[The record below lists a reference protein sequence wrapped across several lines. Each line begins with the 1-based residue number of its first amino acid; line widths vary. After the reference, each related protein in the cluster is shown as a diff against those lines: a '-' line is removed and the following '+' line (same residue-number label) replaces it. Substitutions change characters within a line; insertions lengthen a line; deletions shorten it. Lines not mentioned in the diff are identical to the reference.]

1 MKFSS
6 QTLRTFTTLHTWVG
20 LVAGFGLFVAFYAG
34 ALTLFHHDLPVW
46 QTPGAAS
53 VLPAGLDD
61 AQYLLDD
68 VLAKHPEARRHVG
81 MTFPGAEHPQP
92 LAYWQGADG
101 GWRYAWPGNTGGSA
115 TPPQAGL
122 AELVNELHYSL
133 GLPVAGIYVMGIV
146 SLLYG
151 MALLSGLVIHLPKLL
166 GDLFALR
173 PGRNLKQM
181 WQDAHNVIGVLS
193 LPFHLMFAVTGALLC
208 LVFIQIALLNPLIF
222 EGKAMQVVPAA
233 MDTAPVREAAGVPA
247 APGSLRELHARA
259 LEVARAQGVAD
270 FEPAFLKLANGGDAN
285 ATIEITGESSGTLGP
300 LGSVALD
307 VASGRVLASQLPGH
321 RDANH
326 ATLSAAYALHFGEF
340 GNGVVVWLYFLLGL
354 GGAFLFYSGNLL
366 WIESRRK
373 RRQPQQPRAGVNMA
387 RATVGVCIGLCVAI
401 SVAFV
406 TALVLERVAPAAVDQ
421 GIRWACFGT
430 WAACALWAALR
441 RPAQAARELLWAAA
455 ISTALV
461 PVMHGALNGDWPWL
475 AAARG
480 LWPLFWIDVVA
491 LAMAFGFARLAVA
504 SQRRARDG
512 DPNSVW
518 AN

>member
-34 ALTLFHHDLPVW
+34 ALTLFHHDLPLW
-46 QTPGAAS
+46 QTPGAATA
-53 VLPAGLDD
+53 LPASLDD

-68 VLAKHPEARRHVG
+68 VLATHADARRHVG
-81 MTFPGAEHPQP
+81 MTFPGADHPQP
-92 LAYWQGADG
+92 LAYWQAEDG
-101 GWRYAWPGNTGGSA
+101 SWRYAWPGQISGSP
-115 TPPQAGL
+115 TPPQTGL

-133 GLPVAGIYVMGIV
+133 GLPVAGVYVMGIV

-173 PGRNLKQM
+173 PGRNLKQQ

-193 LPFHLMFAVTGALLC
+193 LPFHLMFAVTGTLLC
-208 LVFIQIALLNPLIF
+208 LVFMQMAVLDPLIYD
-222 EGKAMQVVPAA
+222 GKALQAVPTA
-233 MDTAPVREAAGVPA
+233 MDTAPLREASGIPA

-259 LEVARAQGVAD
+259 LEVARAQGVAN
-270 FEPAFLKLANGGDAN
+270 FEPAYLKLANGGDAN
-285 ATIEITGESSGTLGP
+285 ATIEITGEASGTLGP
-300 LGSVALD
+300 LGAVALD
-307 VASGRVLASQLPGH
+307 VESGRLLASQLPGQ

-373 RRQPQQPRAGVNMA
+373 RRQPQQSRAAVNMA

-406 TALVLERVAPAAVDQ
+406 AALVLEQAAPAMVDH
-421 GIRWACFGT
+421 GIRWACFVT
-430 WAACALWAALR
+430 WAACALWATLR

-461 PVMHGALNGDWPWL
+461 PLAHGALSGDWLWL

-480 LWPLFWIDVVA
+480 HWPLFWIDAMA
-491 LAMAFGFARLAVA
+491 LAMAVGFARLAVA
-504 SQRRARDG
+504 SQRRARSG